1 MSKFKSGLTRRYLL
15 NSNSRGVKDEVVQDS
30 QDVEFGQDVESVS
43 DVRAVRGA
51 DHDRNLV
58 IGANVEFASEAEAT
72 GDLENGG
79 SRGDLHNDVFL
90 SNWDGKEKTHEFYRR
105 SYE

>member
-1 MSKFKSGLTRRYLL
+1 MSKFKSELTRRYLL
-15 NSNSRGVKDEVVQDS
+15 NSNSREVKDEVVKNN
-30 QDVEFGQDVESVS
+30 QDVELGQDIDAVS

-58 IGANVEFASEAEAT
+58 IGANVEFASEAEAS
-72 GDLENGG
+72 GELEGE
-79 SRGDLHNDVFL
+79 SSALHNDIFL